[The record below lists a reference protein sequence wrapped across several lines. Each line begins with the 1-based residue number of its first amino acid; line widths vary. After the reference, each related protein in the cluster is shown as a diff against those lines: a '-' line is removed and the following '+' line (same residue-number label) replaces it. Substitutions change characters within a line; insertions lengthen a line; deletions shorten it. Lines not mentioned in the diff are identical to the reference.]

1 MTRRPEVR
9 DLVVNYGEV
18 PGVKGISLH
27 VDQGEIVALLGANG
41 AGKSTTLK
49 ALMGMVR
56 STSGSILLDGKD
68 VSGEP
73 AYTAPRRG
81 VALVPEGRRIFKRMT
96 VLENLAVGGVTR
108 RASERSTSLC
118 EVYAL
123 FPRLSERHNQLA
135 GTLSGGEQQM
145 LAIGRALMAKPDF
158 ILLDEPSLGL
168 APLVVADVMNVVRR
182 ISCDF
187 GIGAILVEQN
197 VGVALD
203 IASRAYVLCRGEIA
217 LADQASAV
225 RTDPA
230 LRRAYLGM
238 GH

>member
-1 MTRRPEVR
+1 MASRLEVR
-9 DLVVNYGEV
+9 DLVVNYGEI

-56 STSGSILLDGKD
+56 STSGAILLDGRD

-73 AYTAPRRG
+73 AHNAPRRG

-96 VLENLAVGGVTR
+96 VLENLEVGGVTR
-108 RASERSTSLC
+108 RASERSTSLR

-123 FPRLSERHNQLA
+123 FPRLSERMSQLA

-145 LAIGRALMAKPDF
+145 LAIGRALMAKPNF

-168 APLVVADVMNVVRR
+168 APLVVADVMSAVRR
-182 ISCDF
+182 ISSDF

-203 IASRAYVLCRGEIA
+203 VASRAYVLCRGEVA
-217 LADQASAV
+217 LAEASV
-225 RTDPA
+225 VGTDPA
-230 LRRAYLGM
+230 LRQAYLGM
-238 GH
+238 SH

>member
-1 MTRRPEVR
+1 MTRRLEVR

-73 AYTAPRRG
+73 AYTAPRRK
-81 VALVPEGRRIFKRMT
+81 E
-96 VLENLAVGGVTR
+96 
-108 RASERSTSLC
+108 
-118 EVYAL
+118 
-123 FPRLSERHNQLA
+123 QLA

-203 IASRAYVLCRGEIA
+203 VASRAYVLCRGEIA

>member
-1 MTRRPEVR
+1 MARRLEIR
-9 DLVVNYGEV
+9 DLVVNYGEI

-49 ALMGMVR
+49 AVMGMVR
-56 STSGSILLDGKD
+56 ATSGSILLDGKD

-73 AYTAPRRG
+73 AHTAPRRG

-96 VLENLAVGGVTR
+96 VLENLEVGGVTR
-108 RASERSTSLC
+108 RASERPALLA

-123 FPRLSERHNQLA
+123 FPRLSERLSQLG

-168 APLVVADVMNVVRR
+168 APLVVADVMNAVRR
-182 ISCDF
+182 INRDF

-203 IASRAYVLCRGEIA
+203 VASRAYVLCRGEVA
-217 LADQASAV
+217 LADEASLV
-225 RTDPA
+225 RADPA
-230 LRRAYLGM
+230 LRQAYLGM

>member
-1 MTRRPEVR
+1 MASRLEVR
-9 DLVVNYGEV
+9 DLVVNYGEI

-56 STSGSILLDGKD
+56 STSGAILLDGRD

-73 AYTAPRRG
+73 AHNAPRRG

-96 VLENLAVGGVTR
+96 VLENLEVGGVTR
-108 RASERSTSLC
+108 RASERSTSLR

-123 FPRLSERHNQLA
+123 FPRLSERMSQLA

-145 LAIGRALMAKPDF
+145 LAIGRALMAKPNF

-168 APLVVADVMNVVRR
+168 APLVVADVMNAVRR
-182 ISCDF
+182 ISSDF

-203 IASRAYVLCRGEIA
+203 VASRAYVLCRGEVA
-217 LADQASAV
+217 LADEASV
-225 RTDPA
+225 VGTDPA
-230 LRRAYLGM
+230 LRQAYLGM
-238 GH
+238 SH

>member
-1 MTRRPEVR
+1 MTRRLEVR
-9 DLVVNYGEV
+9 DLVVNYGEI

-73 AYTAPRRG
+73 AYTAPGRG

-96 VLENLAVGGVTR
+96 VLENLEVGGVTR
-108 RASERSTSLC
+108 RASERSTSLG

-123 FPRLSERHNQLA
+123 FPRLRERNRQLA

-158 ILLDEPSLGL
+158 ILLDGPSLGL

-203 IASRAYVLCRGEIA
+203 VASRAYVLCRGEVA
-217 LADQASAV
+217 LADQASVV

>member
-1 MTRRPEVR
+1 MARRLEVR
-9 DLVVNYGEV
+9 DLVVNYGEI
-18 PGVKGISLH
+18 PGVKGITLH

-96 VLENLAVGGVTR
+96 VLENLEVGGVTR
-108 RASERSTSLC
+108 SASERSTSVA

-123 FPRLSERHNQLA
+123 FPRLSERSKQLA

-168 APLVVADVMNVVRR
+168 APLVVANVMNVVRQ
-182 ISCDF
+182 ISSDF

-203 IASRAYVLCRGEIA
+203 VASRAYVLCRGEVA
-217 LADQASAV
+217 LADEASVV

-230 LRRAYLGM
+230 LRQAYLGM
-238 GH
+238 NH